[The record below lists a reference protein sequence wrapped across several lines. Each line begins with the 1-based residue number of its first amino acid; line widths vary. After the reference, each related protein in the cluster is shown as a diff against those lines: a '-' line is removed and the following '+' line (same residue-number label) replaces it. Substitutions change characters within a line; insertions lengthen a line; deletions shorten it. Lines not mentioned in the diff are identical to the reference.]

1 MLAGGGCSGGELME
15 NLREL
20 GIDVTVVQRPR
31 QLLTPLAADMA
42 AFLHAK
48 LRQKGVRLH
57 LGCTVEG
64 FAATGARVNVLLK
77 DEAPLTADM
86 VVLAIG
92 ITLTAWLLLRAGGT
106 PPTLVSVR
114 IGILVAGAAAIIT
127 VIERRKRRK

>member
-1 MLAGGGCSGGELME
+1 ME

-31 QLLTPLAADMA
+31 QLLNPLDADMA

-57 LGCTVEG
+57 LAALWS
-64 FAATGARVNVLLK
+64 FAANGDRVNVLLK

-92 ITLTAWLLLRAGGT
+92 VTPDTGLASGRLELGSRAA
-106 PPTLVSVR
+106 SW
-114 IGILVAGAAAIIT
+114 
-127 VIERRKRRK
+127 